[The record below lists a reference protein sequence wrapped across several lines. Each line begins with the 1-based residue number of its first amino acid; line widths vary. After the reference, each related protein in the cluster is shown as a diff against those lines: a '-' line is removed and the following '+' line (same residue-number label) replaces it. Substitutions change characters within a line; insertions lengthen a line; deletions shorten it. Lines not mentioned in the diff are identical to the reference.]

1 MRNSLSQN
9 VVIGPK
15 KMVLKFHCLPAL
27 RSRLGFIKIITIDIK
42 SVDIF
47 FSLKIYRIL
56 WVYYRY
62 RVPDIGKV

>member
-27 RSRLGFIKIITIDIK
+27 RSKLGFIKIITIDIK

-56 WVYYRY
+56 
-62 RVPDIGKV
+62 

>member
-15 KMVLKFHCLPAL
+15 KLVLKIHCLPVL

-47 FSLKIYRIL
+47 FSLKII
-56 WVYYRY
+56 VSSEFII
-62 RVPDIGKV
+62 VIACQI

>member
-42 SVDIF
+42 SVDID
-47 FSLKIYRIL
+47 SGNLKITNLDRLIFTKNGEFT
-56 WVYYRY
+56 
-62 RVPDIGKV
+62 I